1 MKVKSSS
8 LWQNGESRMA
18 IGILSV
24 QGAFLEHASMLDELG
39 VEHFE
44 IRQLKDIDK
53 NMDGLILPGGESTVM
68 RKLIRESELFKPLY
82 DMISS
87 GMPVFGTCAGL
98 LLLAKDVEGGKP
110 CFGTMEISAKR
121 NAYGRQLGS
130 FFSEANMND
139 IGKVPMTFIRAP
151 YIKSVGKDVEILAR
165 VDERIVA
172 ARQGNQPVTAFHP
185 ELSTD
190 ASVHKYFL
198 NMIRN

>member
-8 LWQNGESRMA
+8 SWQNGENRMA

-44 IRQLKDIDK
+44 IRQLKDVDK

-68 RKLIRESELFKPLY
+68 SKLIRESELFQPLY

-130 FFSEANMND
+130 FFSETNMNGV
-139 IGKVPMTFIRAP
+139 GKVPMTFIRAP

-165 VDERIVA
+165 VEERIVA
-172 ARQGNQPVTAFHP
+172 ARQGNQLVTAFHP
-185 ELSTD
+185 ELSKD

-198 NMIRN
+198 NMIRK

>member
-68 RKLIRESELFKPLY
+68 SKLIRESELFKPLY

-172 ARQGNQPVTAFHP
+172 ARQGNQLVTAFHP

>member
-1 MKVKSSS
+1 
-8 LWQNGESRMA
+8 
-18 IGILSV
+18 
-24 QGAFLEHASMLDELG
+24 
-39 VEHFE
+39 
-44 IRQLKDIDK
+44 
-53 NMDGLILPGGESTVM
+53 
-68 RKLIRESELFKPLY
+68 
-82 DMISS
+82 
-87 GMPVFGTCAGL
+87 
-98 LLLAKDVEGGKP
+98 
-110 CFGTMEISAKR
+110 MEISAKR

-172 ARQGNQPVTAFHP
+172 ARQGNQLVTAFHP